1 MIPLGKTAFL
11 WVILPAL
18 SLLLLSVAC
27 VAGKN
32 PESSEK
38 TLPVAGPGL
47 YSRTLPVDGLE
58 RFYTFYLPP
67 AYNAKTPMSV
77 VLNFH
82 GGGGNSKT
90 QRHISRMDETA
101 DRHGFIVVYPQG
113 TNKESL
119 MRNGY
124 TWNAGSCCGWA
135 QEHGID
141 DVKFIRMLLDSL
153 EQELN
158 IDTRRI
164 YATGISNG
172 AMMCYRL
179 ACEMADRIA
188 AIAPISGPMGM
199 ESCKPARPV
208 SILHFHGTD
217 DQFAPFAGGVGSR
230 SLPGQKFE
238 SVKNSISTWKKTLGL
253 ENVSPRIHQINP
265 SVIEEEYQSDKA
277 ELVLCTIQGGGHTWP
292 GGQFGFLGK
301 RVLGEMNMTISASEK
316 MWDFFKRHSLP

>member
-1 MIPLGKTAFL
+1 MTPLGKIALL
-11 WVILPAL
+11 WIGLPAL
-18 SLLLLSVAC
+18 ALLFLSAAC

-32 PESSEK
+32 PESGSDAG
-38 TLPVAGPGL
+38 PVSGPGL
-47 YSRTLPVDGLE
+47 YTRTIPVDGLE
-58 RFYTFYLPP
+58 RHYSFYLPRL
-67 AYNAKTPMSV
+67 YNGKSPMPV

-101 DRHGFIVVYPQG
+101 DRRGFIVVYPQG

-135 QEHGID
+135 QEHGVD
-141 DVKFIRMLLDSL
+141 DVKFTRMLLDSL
-153 EQELN
+153 EKELV
-158 IDTRRI
+158 IDRRRV

-188 AIAPISGPMGM
+188 AIAPVSGPMGM
-199 ESCKPARPV
+199 RACAPARPV

-217 DQFAPFAGGVGSR
+217 DQFAPFAGGIGSR

-238 SVKNSISTWKKTLGL
+238 SVNNTISFWQKTLGL
-253 ENVSPRIHQINP
+253 QNVVPRTQQINP
-265 SVIEEEYQSDKA
+265 SVMEEEYHSDKA
-277 ELVLCTIQGGGHTWP
+277 ELILCTLQGGGHTWP

-301 RVLGEMNMTISASEK
+301 RVLGKMEMSISASEK
-316 MWDFFKRHSLP
+316 MWDFFARHSLP

>member
-1 MIPLGKTAFL
+1 MIPVGKTALL
-11 WVILPAL
+11 WIGLPAL
-18 SLLLLSVAC
+18 ALLLLSVAC

-32 PESSEK
+32 PESGSE
-38 TLPVAGPGL
+38 AGPVSGSGL
-47 YSRTLPVDGLE
+47 YTRTISVDGLE
-58 RFYTFYLPP
+58 RYYSFYLPRL
-67 AYNAKTPMSV
+67 YNGKSPMPV

-101 DRHGFIVVYPQG
+101 DRHGLIVVYPQG

-135 QEHGID
+135 QEHGVD
-141 DVKFIRMLLDSL
+141 DVKFTRMMLDSL
-153 EQELN
+153 EKELA
-158 IDTRRI
+158 IDPRRI

-199 ESCKPARPV
+199 GGCAPARPV

-217 DQFAPFAGGVGSR
+217 DQFAPFGGGVGSR

-238 SVKNSISTWKKTLGL
+238 SVKNTISFWQKTLGL
-253 ENVSPRIHQINP
+253 QNVTPRTQQLNP
-265 SVIEEEYQSDKA
+265 SVTEEEYRSDKA
-277 ELVLCTIQGGGHTWP
+277 ELILCTLQGGGHTWP

-301 RVLGEMNMTISASEK
+301 RVLGKMEMTISASEK
-316 MWDFFKRHSLP
+316 MWDFFQRHSLP